1 MTNGSSRGI
10 ICREK
15 KQNILC
21 SRPAAKASRCRYDF
35 RVAPGLSV
43 CGGRISFPHF
53 FVRIF
58 VWRCIFI
65 SAKEKDTLVNEDIQ
79 EKEIRLVGEDG
90 EQLGIMSSEQA
101 LEMAYSKGL
110 DLVMM
115 AAKATPPVCRIM
127 DFGKYRFDRE
137 KREKEA
143 KKKQQTSELKEVQLS
158 CRIDTHDF
166 ETKANHAKKF
176 LTQGNKVR
184 AVVKFRGREM
194 SHMEIGRE
202 ILERFAAYLEEVGTV
217 DKKPSTEGRFMSMIV
232 VPLKPGK

>member
-1 MTNGSSRGI
+1 M
-10 ICREK
+10 
-15 KQNILC
+15 
-21 SRPAAKASRCRYDF
+21 
-35 RVAPGLSV
+35 SV

-90 EQLGIMSSEQA
+90 EQLGIMSSAQA
-101 LEMAYSKGL
+101 LEMAYEKGL

-127 DFGKYRFDRE
+127 DFGKYRFDKE

-176 LTQGNKVR
+176 LSQGNKVR

-232 VPLKPGK
+232 VPLKPAK